1 MIVSSLK
8 MNKSRLRKKKRGTAA
23 LKSVRDELIVK
34 IIIDS
39 KQVRA
44 EYLTMKPSIYPFLS
58 MIQVFTYPHGIYSKI
73 QYHLF

>member
-1 MIVSSLK
+1 
-8 MNKSRLRKKKRGTAA
+8 MNKSRLQKKKRGIAA

-44 EYLTMKPSIYPFLS
+44 EYLTMKPSMYPFLS
-58 MIQVFTYPHGIYSKI
+58 MIQVFT
-73 QYHLF
+73 